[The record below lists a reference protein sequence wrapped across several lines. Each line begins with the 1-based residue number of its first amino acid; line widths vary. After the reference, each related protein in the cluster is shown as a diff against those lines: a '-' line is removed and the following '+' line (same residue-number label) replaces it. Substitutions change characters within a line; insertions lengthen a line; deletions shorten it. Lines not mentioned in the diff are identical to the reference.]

1 MNAGL
6 CFFHCFKIEIL
17 LLLFLSSREI
27 KELTEMRS
35 LASNSS
41 HLNETPVKSS
51 GVSAAS
57 SKQQFQTPVS
67 RRQSKI
73 SLPAASLSAPQG
85 GIDSS
90 NISLSSP
97 SFNESKESTPSSSCT
112 EYVKVDQE
120 FKDARDTIRLLSQ
133 KLSSSASSSLP
144 APPK

>member
-1 MNAGL
+1 
-6 CFFHCFKIEIL
+6 
-17 LLLFLSSREI
+17 
-27 KELTEMRS
+27 MRS

-41 HLNETPVKSS
+41 HRAEEAPLKSAGLS
-51 GVSAAS
+51 TSA

-67 RRQSKI
+67 KRQSRI

-85 GIDSS
+85 DNNSS

-97 SFNESKESTPSSSCT
+97 SFNESKESTPSSSST

-120 FKDARDTIRLLSQ
+120 FKDARDTIRFLSQ
-133 KLSSSASSSLP
+133 KLSSSTGSSLP